1 MTSERIESL
10 FMQCGRI
17 HKDAEINAQV
27 AVFAEEKALLQCGRI
42 HKDAEIQVQETEGSA
57 QDIPSMWPHP

>member
-17 HKDAEINAQV
+17 HKDAEMQWCAAMISV
-27 AVFAEEKALLQCGRI
+27 SLCLQCGRI
-42 HKDAEIQVQETEGSA
+42 HKDAEIVSTKTKVGRMG
-57 QDIPSMWPHP
+57 IYPSMWPHP